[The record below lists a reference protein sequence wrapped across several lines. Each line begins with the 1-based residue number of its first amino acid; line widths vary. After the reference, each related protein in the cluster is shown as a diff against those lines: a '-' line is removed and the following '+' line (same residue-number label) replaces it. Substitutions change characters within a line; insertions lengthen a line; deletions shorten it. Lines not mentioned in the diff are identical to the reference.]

1 MHLRINT
8 ELSLPWDDS
17 SNSFYTQ
24 DSDPDD
30 GSMANHPIDAKPPIN
45 PIVNQL
51 IGQNPYT
58 TAPQPPP

>member
-17 SNSFYTQ
+17 SDSFYTN

-30 GSMANHPIDAKPPIN
+30 GSITNHPPDITPPIQHGIN
-45 PIVNQL
+45 N
-51 IGQNPYT
+51 
-58 TAPQPPP
+58 